1 MSADSTLNNLISI
14 LTVAAICQ
22 RFRTEPNPQLLQLCL
37 RGVITRSYNVI
48 MYSYSSDPLG
58 ELLRGIDKYREW
70 KADDGKDYKLS
81 QLLSLRCR
89 LFGEDYDELN

>member
-1 MSADSTLNNLISI
+1 
-14 LTVAAICQ
+14 
-22 RFRTEPNPQLLQLCL
+22 
-37 RGVITRSYNVI
+37 

-70 KADDGKDYKLS
+70 KADDGKDYRLS